1 MSKNPTESTSAANQL
16 SMAQNETVS
25 IIRANSL
32 ALSDAYFDNLKSHC
46 ELVSTYIEQLN
57 QNNIPN
63 LILKINT
70 NYLKSVWGLFNQQH
84 LTIRSI
90 LQPK

>member
-63 LILKINT
+63 LILKIKFKKITTTRQHYNEIFRAFR
-70 NYLKSVWGLFNQQH
+70 LF
-84 LTIRSI
+84 RDF
-90 LQPK
+90 

>member
-46 ELVSTYIEQLN
+46 ELVSTYIE
-57 QNNIPN
+57 
-63 LILKINT
+63 
-70 NYLKSVWGLFNQQH
+70 SVWGLFNQQH